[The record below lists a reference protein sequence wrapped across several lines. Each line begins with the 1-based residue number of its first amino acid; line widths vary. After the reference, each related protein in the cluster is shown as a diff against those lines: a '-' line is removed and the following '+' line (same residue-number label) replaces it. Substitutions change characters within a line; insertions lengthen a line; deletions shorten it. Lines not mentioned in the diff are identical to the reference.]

1 MLDSPARITWK
12 VRRAGRGMYTG
23 TITISFGDDGE
34 LPMSVSGDGFH
45 PRQALARAAIGAKS
59 IANNPELL
67 SVLPPGTAAA
77 IMAVENLAKARDVGA
92 TLARYGGRGAHRL
105 ARLLGYGSRR

>member
-1 MLDSPARITWK
+1 MHDVPARISWK
-12 VRRAGRGMYTG
+12 VKRAGRGMYTG

-34 LPMSVSGDGFH
+34 LPMSVAGDGFN

-59 IANNPELL
+59 IATNPELMA
-67 SVLPPGTAAA
+67 VLPPGTAAA
-77 IMAVENLAKARDVGA
+77 IMAVENLAKARDIGA

-105 ARLLGYGSRR
+105 ARALGFRR